1 MEIKIKMEPED
12 IPKIFKGITNAQ
24 QPAEPV
30 VKKPAIRS
38 KRSERSDNGQSRVPW
53 SKGEKAWLKK
63 QATPNTNNGH
73 HQQELKER
81 FGTIRTAKS
90 IDACWR
96 RLNN

>member
-1 MEIKIKMEPED
+1 MEPED
-12 IPKIFKGITNAQ
+12 IPKILNGVTNAQ

-30 VKKPAIRS
+30 VKKPA
-38 KRSERSDNGQSRVPW
+38 KRSDNGQGRVPW

-63 QATPNTNNGH
+63 QATPSTNNGH
-73 HQQELKER
+73 HQQELEER